1 MKPEAFVATYRKAER
16 DDLRIKRT
24 AEVHG
29 LRPKTFVRD
38 GTKKLILVFRHRGN
52 RIASRS
58 VIHILREMRL
68 SRKYHATLMKV
79 TAENLKLLAAVEP
92 YVSWGYPSIQT
103 LRDLVFKYGFTKE
116 KGRKVNIS
124 SNLQIEEA
132 LGSHNIIC
140 LEDLVHELF
149 TVGAHFDDAN
159 NFLTHFALQAPK
171 TGWEKSK
178 GQHFSKGGESGFR
191 GDEINELFASV
202 L

>member
-16 DDLRIKRT
+16 DDMRIKRT

-29 LRPKTFVRD
+29 LRPKTFVQD

-52 RIASRS
+52 RIASKS

-68 SRKYHATLMKV
+68 SKKYHATLLKV
-79 TAENLKLLAAVEP
+79 TPENLKLLAAVEP
-92 YVSWGYPSIQT
+92 YVSWGYPSIQV
-103 LRDLVFKYGFTKE
+103 LRDLVFKYGF
-116 KGRKVNIS
+116 RKDKNKKANIS
-124 SNLQIEEA
+124 SNVQIEEA
-132 LGSHNIIC
+132 LGKFNIIC
-140 LEDLVHELF
+140 MEDLVHELF
-149 TVGAHFDDAN
+149 TVGPNFDVAN

-191 GDEINELFASV
+191 ADAINELFASV